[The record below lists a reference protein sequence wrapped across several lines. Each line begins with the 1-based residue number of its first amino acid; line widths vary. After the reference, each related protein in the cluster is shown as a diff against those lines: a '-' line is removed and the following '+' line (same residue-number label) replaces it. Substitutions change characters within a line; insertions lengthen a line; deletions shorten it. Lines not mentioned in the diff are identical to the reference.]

1 MKQSSPTRRL
11 GRSRTGLCAV
21 LLMCLG
27 MASAHAGI
35 VLGGTRVVYD
45 GGKRDAALSITNPD
59 TDPYAVQVWINDEKD
74 DTTTP
79 VPFVANP
86 PLFRLDPGKEQ
97 IVRIIV
103 TPNDLPAD
111 RESVFYFNAQE
122 IPVATDKPNML
133 KIALRTRIKL
143 FYRPAAVKGNPMD
156 ALSSLTWEIRREAGN
171 SVLVVRNPS
180 AFHISF
186 IGIRIAGEE
195 IRDPTMVAPMSEQ
208 AYSLTQAHS
217 AGAEVMFS
225 AINDH
230 GGYTDPVT
238 VKVQPAR

>member
-1 MKQSSPTRRL
+1 
-11 GRSRTGLCAV
+11 
-21 LLMCLG
+21 

-86 PLFRLDPGKEQ
+86 PLFRL
-97 IVRIIV
+97 
-103 TPNDLPAD
+103 
-111 RESVFYFNAQE
+111 
-122 IPVATDKPNML
+122 ATDKPNML
-133 KIALRTRIKL
+133 KIALRTRIKM

-156 ALSSLTWEIRREAGN
+156 ALSTLTWETRQQAGKP
-171 SVLVVRNPS
+171 VLVVRNPS
-180 AFHISF
+180 AFYISF

-195 IRDPTMVAPMSEQ
+195 VRDPTMVAPMGEQ
-208 AYSLTQAHS
+208 VYPLTQAHA

-238 VKVQPAR
+238 VKVQAAR